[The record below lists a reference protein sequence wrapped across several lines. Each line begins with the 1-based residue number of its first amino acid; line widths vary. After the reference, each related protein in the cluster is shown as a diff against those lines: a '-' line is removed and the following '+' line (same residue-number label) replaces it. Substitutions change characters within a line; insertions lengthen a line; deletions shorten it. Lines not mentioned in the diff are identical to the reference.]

1 MLGATQGEK
10 HMPVGLFRSED
21 GWAQVDYGTG
31 ATIPIP
37 RSRYEANGYKPDFDK
52 LPSETEY
59 RAAEERRTMMPR
71 GPKGEKR
78 PADAIGNAVMIA
90 KIATGLRISNPPA

>member
-1 MLGATQGEK
+1 
-10 HMPVGLFRSED
+10 MPVGLFRSED

-52 LPSETEY
+52 LPSEAEY
-59 RAAEERRTMMPR
+59 RAAEEKKDDDAPR
-71 GPKGEKR
+71 P
-78 PADAIGNAVMIA
+78 VMIA